1 MVGLSYIEA
10 REDRHLDTNQTQQI
24 AAAARMLSE
33 ARSIVVLTGAG
44 VSAESGISTFRD
56 KETGLWAKY
65 DPMEL
70 AHIDAFHRDPELVTR
85 WYHWRFTRCKD
96 CLPNPGHHA
105 LAKLQQQVEARDGS
119 FSLLTQNVDG
129 LHQKAGSTN
138 VSEIHGSILT
148 WRCTKTGEHYVLDQ
162 IDFSTFP
169 PASKAGGILRP
180 NVIWFG
186 EMLPEIELERAFRD
200 SSSCDVFMSVGTSS
214 VVQPAASFIELAKQ
228 AGAYTIEVNL
238 EPTPISEIVDVSVFG
253 KAGEVLPALLNSMKG
268 SA

>member
-1 MVGLSYIEA
+1 MDA
-10 REDRHLDTNQTQQI
+10 NQTREI
-24 AAAARMLSE
+24 EKAALLLRE
-33 ARSIVVLTGAG
+33 ARSVVVLTGAG

-96 CLPNPGHHA
+96 CEPNPGHAA
-105 LAKLQQQVEARDGS
+105 LAELQKQTEARGGS

-129 LHQKAGSTN
+129 LHQTAGSTN
-138 VSEIHGSILT
+138 VSEIHGTILT
-148 WRCTKTGEHYVLDQ
+148 WRCTKTGEHYELDE
-162 IDFSTFP
+162 IDFSSFP
-169 PASKAGGILRP
+169 PASKAGGLLRP
-180 NVIWFG
+180 NVVWFG
-186 EMLPEIELERAFRD
+186 EALPERELERAFHD

-214 VVQPAASFIELAKQ
+214 VVQPAASLIELAKG
-228 AGAYTIEVNL
+228 AGASTIEVNL

-253 KAGEVLPALLNSMKG
+253 KAGEVLPRLLATEG
-268 SA
+268 

>member
-1 MVGLSYIEA
+1 MALKRSPCVSQEPRQDIQ
-10 REDRHLDTNQTQQI
+10 R
-24 AAAARMLSE
+24 AAQMIRE

-56 KETGLWAKY
+56 AETGLWAKY

-96 CLPNPGHHA
+96 CEPNPGHHA
-105 LAKLQQQVEARDGS
+105 LAELQRQTEARGGS

-129 LHQKAGSTN
+129 LHQRAGSAN
-138 VSEIHGSILT
+138 VSEIHGTILT
-148 WRCTKTGEHYVLDQ
+148 WRCTKTGTYHELED
-162 IDFSTFP
+162 IDFSSFP
-169 PASKAGGILRP
+169 PTSEAGGILRP

-186 EMLPEIELERAFRD
+186 EMLPEKELERAFAD

-214 VVQPAASFIELAKQ
+214 VVQPAASLIDLAKSH
-228 AGAYTIEVNL
+228 GAKTIEVNL
-238 EPTPISEIVDVSVFG
+238 EPTPISESVDVSLFG
-253 KAGEVLPALLNSMKG
+253 KAGELLPMVLDQLNGDS
-268 SA
+268 